1 MDQPS
6 VTPGQLYAALARLRM
21 KGRACDAATD
31 VLTGVCNSLS
41 EAGKR
46 HGISRA
52 AVSQAVKRIQAELER
67 EFVTVAVRLPKDRLR
82 ELEAW
87 LDSQGGRL
95 APAHDTLEPGQ

>member
-6 VTPGQLYAALARLRM
+6 VSPGQLYAALARLRM

-31 VLTGVCNSLS
+31 VLTGVCDSLS
-41 EAGKR
+41 EAAKR

-67 EFVTVAVRLPKDRLR
+67 EFVTVVVRIPKDCTE
-82 ELEAW
+82 ELGEWVQAK
-87 LDSQGGRL
+87 GGSL
-95 APAHDTLEPGQ
+95 SADE